1 MMIHP
6 ILQSSGAMIGIL
18 VTLGL
23 FVYNIASLF
32 SGSRNCSG
40 AGCSLK

>member
-6 ILQSSGAMIGIL
+6 IIQSGGALIGGL

-32 SGSRNCSG
+32 SGNRSCSG
-40 AGCSLK
+40 AGCSIK